1 MDRGRARPGPRT
13 SPRTAAQ
20 QLLANDQRTE
30 PAPPGFLADM
40 SNVDSDV
47 TLSEFEVLQ
56 RASSEEVDV
65 ELING
70 RIYVVPVPDG
80 EHAEFTMLIGDQ
92 VRDNCPGLRLL
103 PACSLRI
110 PAYRESRARVDG
122 AIAPRG
128 YFFDQPPWSD
138 PSGVLMVLEVT
149 SGRTLDAEVDRVEK
163 RDAYAQAAIPAYLL
177 VDRHRAEVNISWHP
191 AGGEYQLIATAKFGA
206 ALRLPAPLDFDLDTT
221 EFR

>member
-1 MDRGRARPGPRT
+1 MSSMDA
-13 SPRTAAQ
+13 
-20 QLLANDQRTE
+20 
-30 PAPPGFLADM
+30 
-40 SNVDSDV
+40 DV
-47 TLSEFEVLQ
+47 TLAEFEVLE

-80 EHAEFTMLIGDQ
+80 EHDAYTMLIGDQ
-92 VRDNCPGLRLL
+92 VRDHCPELRLL
-103 PACSLRI
+103 PERGLRI

-122 AIAPRG
+122 AVAPRE

-149 SGRTLDAEVDRVEK
+149 SGRTRDAEVDRVEK
-163 RDAYAQAAIPAYLL
+163 RDAYAQASIPAYLL
-177 VDRHRAEVNISWHP
+177 VDRHRAEVKIYWQP
-191 AGGEYQLIATAKFGA
+191 VGGEYQHVAAAKFGTL
-206 ALRLPAPLDFDLDTT
+206 LRLPAPFDFDLDTT